1 VKGEDKQYNGV
12 KGWLLLLCINLTI
25 LDPFA
30 MLFNLFSVTYLTKPH
45 FDVFPALLHLVL
57 IGGVCSLALMVFSIY
72 AGMSLWKVLPNA
84 VSTVKKYFFAVFFY
98 SLFSVM
104 LPSIVGLPE
113 KAQTDFSANTA
124 LNSLI
129 TVLYV
134 AGWFVYLNR
143 SRRVKATYG
152 TIEKREVDNAQ

>member
-1 VKGEDKQYNGV
+1 MNNEDIKYKGV

-30 MLFNLFSVTYLTKPH
+30 MIFNLASVTYLTKPH
-45 FDVFPALLHLVL
+45 FDTSPPLLHLVL
-57 IGGVCSLALMVFSIY
+57 IGGACSLALMVFSVY
-72 AGMSLWKVLPNA
+72 AGISLWKVLPNA

-98 SLFSVM
+98 SLFSTV
-104 LPSIVGLPE
+104 LPSLVGLPE
-113 KAQTDFSANTA
+113 KAHADFAANTA

-134 AGWFVYLNR
+134 AAWFVYLNR
-143 SRRVKATYG
+143 SRRVIATYG
-152 TIEKREVDNAQ
+152 SNREKV